1 MNVKLENIG
10 KEHVFD
16 KQNQKRKE
24 KGLPP
29 LKDPTKTS
37 TYFIHTDWSA
47 ERCSVCSGANAF
59 KDKAP
64 KGLVEISP
72 CKHLYCYSCIEPQ
85 LDNNTIDCSHC
96 NIDATCINKGTYLK
110 ESWCKGF
117 AEAASRARQQEASKK
132 RPLYTISVEDQERNK
147 RLKAIEGR
155 SQKK

>member
-1 MNVKLENIG
+1 MNVKLENICKG
-10 KEHVFD
+10 HVLD

-29 LKDPTKTS
+29 LEDPTKTS

-96 NIDATCINKGTYLK
+96 NIDAINKGTRLK
-110 ESWCKGF
+110 TWCKGF
-117 AEAASRARQQEASKK
+117 AEDAARERQQEASKK
-132 RPLYTISVEDQERNK
+132 RPLDTISVEDQERNK